1 MTAVRTLI
9 AIVFGFLCCY
19 GLSREAAAAGPTNV
33 SLIQLIAN
41 PDKFHGKLVRIK
53 GFLVVESEH
62 SAIFMSL
69 DDAEMQILA
78 NAISLGGELAGVEG
92 SEETY
97 GSGRW
102 MLVEGIFKANEQGTG
117 TQYGGLIDNL
127 SRVEPLT
134 RSRIK
139 IYP

>member
-1 MTAVRTLI
+1 MTAVRS
-9 AIVFGFLCCY
+9 IVILSVFLCY
-19 GLSREAAAAGPTNV
+19 YALDNEAAAAGPTNV
-33 SLIQLIAN
+33 SLIQLVAN
-41 PDKFHGKLVRIK
+41 PDKFHGKLVRVR
-53 GFLVVESEH
+53 GFLVVEAEH
-62 SAIFMSL
+62 SAIFMSP

-92 SEETY
+92 SEEAY

-127 SRVEPLT
+127 SRVEPLIRT
-134 RSRIK
+134 RIK
-139 IYP
+139 VYP